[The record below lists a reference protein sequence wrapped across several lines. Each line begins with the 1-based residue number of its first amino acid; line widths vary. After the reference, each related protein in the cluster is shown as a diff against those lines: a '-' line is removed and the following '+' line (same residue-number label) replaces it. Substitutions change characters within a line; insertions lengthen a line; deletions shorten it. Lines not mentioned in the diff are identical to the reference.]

1 MDLISLTCAPMTRD
15 DWGCAIFG
23 IIVVVFVFWFC
34 FIRKQDWDGGDC
46 W

>member
-1 MDLISLTCAPMTRD
+1 MDGIA
-15 DWGCAIFG
+15 FG
-23 IIVVVFVFWFC
+23 VGIAFGAFIVVFIFWFC